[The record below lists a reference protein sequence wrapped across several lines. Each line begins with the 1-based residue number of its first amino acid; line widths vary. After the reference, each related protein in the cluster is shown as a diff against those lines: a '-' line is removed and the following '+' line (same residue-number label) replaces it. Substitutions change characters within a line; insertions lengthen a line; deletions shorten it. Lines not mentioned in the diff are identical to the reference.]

1 MNRHGMREYRNWQG
15 CFPVIIHW
23 KRQDNMQKSFY
34 PKIAFQPQTKTDII
48 LQLTVREFD
57 IKIHLRE
64 SNTLGAGL

>member
-1 MNRHGMREYRNWQG
+1 
-15 CFPVIIHW
+15 
-23 KRQDNMQKSFY
+23 MQKSFY
-34 PKIAFQPQTKTDII
+34 PKIAFQPQAKTDII